1 MTSLLALLLAAQPGP
16 PAFVAYSTA
25 PNPVSGPVRALSPD
39 AGLKLGDRDAI
50 PAGELVAVRRADRA
64 RPGFPRGPQVILA
77 NGDRVRGTVVGGDRQ
92 SVTVRAGAS
101 GTEWKVPISAL
112 AAVWVNPPPAD
123 TPAEPAR
130 YPWVEP
136 GRRRDAVLLAT
147 GDVTRGTVDSFGAN
161 PAAVRVKTTDVVT
174 LPLDRVAAIAF
185 DPTLARLRKPK
196 GPYYRLVTADGSR
209 VSLTAAASDGQT
221 LTGTT
226 LFNTPVA
233 VPLDE
238 VIALDV
244 LQGKATY
251 LSDLKPADAKVEGY
265 GGVTWPWAAD
275 RTVKGQPLRLNG
287 PHGPDT
293 FDKGLG
299 THPRTTLAYAL
310 DGKFRRFEATVGLDP
325 LTGRRGI
332 TDVRV
337 LVDGKDVT
345 PPGLAGLTAAGS
357 PKSVVVDVSMA
368 KQLTLVVD
376 FGPAGDVQD
385 DVNWGDARLIE

>member
-1 MTSLLALLLAAQPGP
+1 MTCLLALLLAAPPGQ
-16 PAFVAYSTA
+16 PAFVAHSAATQ
-25 PNPVSGPVRALSPD
+25 PVSGPLRSLSPD
-39 AGLKLGDRDAI
+39 AGLKLGDSGPI
-50 PAGELVAVRRADRA
+50 PAGDLVSIRRTDRP
-64 RPGFPRGPQVILA
+64 RPASPRGPQVILA
-77 NGDRVRGTVVGGDRQ
+77 NGDRVRGTVTGGDRQ
-92 SVTVRAGAS
+92 SVTVRPGAADA
-101 GTEWKVPISAL
+101 EWKVPIAAL

-123 TPAEPAR
+123 TPADPAR
-130 YPWVEP
+130 YTWVEP

-209 VSLTAAASDGQT
+209 LSLTAAASDGQT

-226 LFNTPVA
+226 LFNAPVA

-275 RTVKGQPLRLNG
+275 RTVKGQPLRLSG
-287 PHGPDT
+287 RFGEET

-299 THPRTTLAYAL
+299 THPRTTLTYAL
-310 DGKFRRFEATVGLDP
+310 DGRFRRFEAMVGLDP

-332 TDVRV
+332 ADVKV
-337 LVDGKDVT
+337 LVDGTDVT

-357 PKSVVVDVSMA
+357 PKSVVVDVSKA